1 MRKERE
7 GERDE
12 NRWIE
17 SDKERGE
24 RRRYIKRDRGGVID
38 GGHVKEREEIER
50 DGREK

>member
-7 GERDE
+7 GERDG

-24 RRRYIKRDRGGVID
+24 RRRYIKRDRGGGGVID
-38 GGHVKEREEIER
+38 GGHVKERER
-50 DGREK
+50 R